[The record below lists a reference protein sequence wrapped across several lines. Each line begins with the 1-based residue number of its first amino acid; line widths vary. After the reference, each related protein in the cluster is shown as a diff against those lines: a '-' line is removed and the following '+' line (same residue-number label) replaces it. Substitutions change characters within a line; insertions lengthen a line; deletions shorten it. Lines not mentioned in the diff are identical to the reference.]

1 MFSTVKRSTNSFANW
16 YDLAEINI
24 PYTCMIFLSY
34 STLLFL
40 MKLMTYFACV
50 GHSSSWNSMANT
62 SFFLQRAFKS
72 LIPFLK
78 DCC

>member
-1 MFSTVKRSTNSFANW
+1 MISTVKRSTNPFANW

-40 MKLMTYFACV
+40 MKLMIYFACV
-50 GHSSSWNSMANT
+50 GHISSWNSVANT

-72 LIPFLK
+72 LSPFLK